1 MSDSFASI
9 LERAPPPE
17 DAKLNDTLNY
27 VVIKALGDSY
37 FNRIR
42 TAHTFLKK
50 NEKSNIL
57 AKSRTINYNLSQIR
71 SRLALNTN
79 KAVKNEKEIISE
91 LEKKSKKEEKIHKKI
106 SKSLMFSTELWGDRH
121 YQQVIEDSFLM
132 PKLDLNTAKQQSFQL
147 KELTNKFST
156 VYQKVQSS
164 ESKRKAMLNFL
175 NESFQGLIAQKV
187 DPKEF
192 LAKKGSLRFLKDMTR
207 PSQSPAIQSIVR
219 ASSLKQKT
227 TTSSENTPKKGL
239 LENFVKEAIIVNKC
253 EDTQQKQKVK
263 DNFFR
268 QMIENNAGNEN
279 LTALEIEKS
288 REIRKK
294 LVSTYHYA
302 KHKRGKNP
310 FNMLVTG
317 KKEDKIQGVVGKVLE
332 NTKVKTFAKTFHF
345 MAPLEKNQEEKKNE
359 ERKKEE
365 SPIIVKVNSRKNS
378 SFSQKNESTNEM
390 DEIKKT
396 KKRKPAQLKRREF
409 NSHELKQV
417 KIKKKIHFNYN

>member
-1 MSDSFASI
+1 MSESFASI

-17 DAKLNDTLNY
+17 DSKLNETLNY
-27 VVIKALGDSY
+27 VMIKALGDSY
-37 FNRIR
+37 FNRIQ

-57 AKSRTINYNLSQIR
+57 AKSRSINYNLSQIR
-71 SRLALNTN
+71 NRLALNTN
-79 KAVKNEKEIISE
+79 KVVRNEKEKISQPDRKNEKD
-91 LEKKSKKEEKIHKKI
+91 EKIHKKNL
-106 SKSLMFSTELWGDRH
+106 KSLMFSTELWGDRH

-147 KELTNKFST
+147 KELTNKFSA
-156 VYQKVQSS
+156 VYQRVQSS
-164 ESKRKAMLNFL
+164 ERKRKAMLTFL

-192 LAKKGSLRFLKDMTR
+192 LAKKGSLRFLKDMAR
-207 PSQSPAIQSIVR
+207 PSQSPVIQRIVR

-253 EDTQQKQKVK
+253 EDSQQKQKVK
-263 DNFFR
+263 ENFFR
-268 QMIENNAGNEN
+268 QMIESNVGNVN
-279 LTALEIEKS
+279 LTASEIEKA

-317 KKEDKIQGVVGKVLE
+317 KKEDNIQGVVGKVLE
-332 NTKVKTFAKTFHF
+332 KTKKKEFAKTFHF
-345 MAPLEKNQEEKKNE
+345 MTPLEKNQQEKKNE
-359 ERKKEE
+359 EIKKQE
-365 SPIIVKVNSRKNS
+365 SPIIVKENSRKNS
-378 SFSQKNESTNEM
+378 SFSQKNETANEF
-390 DEIKKT
+390 DEIKKR
-396 KKRKPAQLKRREF
+396 KKKKPAQLKRREF

-417 KIKKKIHFNYN
+417 KIKKI